1 MIRIKFWGTRGSI
14 ASPGAATQFYG
25 GNTPCVEVIGY
36 NSPIPGAAA
45 RPDQPRL
52 ILDAGSGLA
61 PLQPWLMSGA
71 CGRGKGEL
79 NFLISDY
86 HWDHIIGLPFFAP
99 MFISGNRVNFHG
111 ESVDR
116 LQASIER
123 LFISNYSPH
132 NGVKNVAARL
142 TYHPLPLDAPALA
155 VAGFQVVA
163 SENKHT
169 GKSVS
174 YRLTYGSHTV
184 MYSTDHQAGD
194 AAVDARLVALARG
207 IDLWILS
214 AQYTPAERLSHPNW
228 GHSSHIEAVAMAVE
242 AGVKTVVLFHH
253 DPDHDDAQLDA
264 MHRQAIAAAGDAVQ
278 VLMARDGLVID
289 IGR

>member
-1 MIRIKFWGTRGSI
+1 MIHIKFWGTRGSI
-14 ASPGAATQFYG
+14 TTPGPDTQLYG
-25 GNTPCVEVIGY
+25 GNTPCVEVVGF
-36 NSPIPGAAA
+36 NDPTPGAAI
-45 RPDQPRL
+45 RSTQTRL
-52 ILDAGSGLA
+52 FLDAGSGLA
-61 PLQPWLMSGA
+61 PLQSWLMAGN

-99 MFISGNRVNFHG
+99 MFVPGNRVKFHG
-111 ESVDR
+111 ESVAR

-123 LFISNYSPH
+123 LFVSNYSPH

-142 TYHPLPLDAPALA
+142 SYHPLALDAPPAT

-163 SENKHT
+163 TENAHT

-174 YRLTYGSHTV
+174 YRLTYGQHTV

-194 AAVDARLVALARG
+194 PAVDARLVALARG
-207 IDLWILS
+207 VDLWILS
-214 AQYTPAERLSHPNW
+214 AQYTPAERLTHSNW
-228 GHSSHIEAVAMAVE
+228 GHSSHLEAVALALE

-253 DPDHDDAQLDA
+253 DPDHNDHQLDE
-264 MHRQAIAAAGDAVQ
+264 MHREAIAAAGNGLR
-278 VLMARDGLVID
+278 VLMARDGMVVEL
-289 IGR
+289 GR